1 MAARGFRH
9 LLVPHDFSADADR
22 ALAVALD
29 LARRHRARV
38 TVLHVASPIAL
49 RSGFPPTITFCP
61 PSAATL
67 ASLGRRLER
76 TVARARRG
84 RVPAVATAVAV
95 GDPHDQILRALRGVD
110 LVVMGTQGL
119 TGMPHLLVGSVA
131 EKVVRHAP
139 VPVMTVRGRRRRR

>member
-9 LLVPHDFSADADR
+9 VLVPHDFSVDADR

-49 RSGFPPTITFCP
+49 RSGFPPTITLNP
-61 PSAATL
+61 PSAAAL
-67 ASLGRRLER
+67 AGLGRRLDR

-84 RVPAVATAVAV
+84 RSPAVATRVTV

-119 TGMPHLLVGSVA
+119 TGVPHLLVGSVA
-131 EKVVRHAP
+131 EKVVRHAH
-139 VPVMTVRGRRRRR
+139 VPVMTVRTRRRRR